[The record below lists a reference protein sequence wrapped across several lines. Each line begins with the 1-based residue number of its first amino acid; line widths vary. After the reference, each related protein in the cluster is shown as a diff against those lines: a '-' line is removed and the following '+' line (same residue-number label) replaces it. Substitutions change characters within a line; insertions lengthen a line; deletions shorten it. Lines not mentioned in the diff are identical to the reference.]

1 MKLKKLAKKLGYT
14 LALSTLMSSSIVF
27 GSGGTGVPTS
37 DVALYPLLEKIAE
50 GNKKVLEQL
59 SDNEIAKLIE
69 LYGKL
74 DDQYKK
80 LSAEYEHL
88 QRIAHGLKTIV
99 KDPEQLKRLAYER
112 LVTNRSV
119 YDDIQLYDK
128 NGVYNADEGVKRI
141 YQRVLG
147 TSEVGRQLIPDRY
160 RDKGFTSA
168 MREKELANYDRDFQ
182 RSRLADIHAFDVKDL
197 ETKRRSAIKRS
208 SDLDELRRDVALD
221 NNNELATLQ
230 LMALQNQ
237 HIFEN
242 LQVMQEIQQKQF
254 EHSNK
259 FSDFIFAKQAQG
271 RLERI
276 ERIQR
281 ALNQSP
287 TKIDNTGRW

>member
-14 LALSTLMSSSIVF
+14 LALSTLMSSPIVF

-37 DVALYPLLEKIAE
+37 DVTLYPLLEKIAE

-59 SDNEIAKLIE
+59 SDNEIAKLIQ
-69 LYGKL
+69 LYSKL

-88 QRIAHGLKTIV
+88 QRVAHGLKTIV

-168 MREKELANYDRDFQ
+168 MREKELANYDRSFH
-182 RSRLADIHAFDVKDL
+182 RSRLADMHAEDVDDL
-197 ETKRRSAIKRS
+197 KTKFMNTLEKSNR
-208 SDLDELRRDVALD
+208 LDKLRDTVAMQD
-221 NNNELATLQ
+221 NNELATLQ
-230 LMALQNQ
+230 LIAMQNQ
-237 HIFEN
+237 HVFEN
-242 LQVMQEIQQKQF
+242 LQVIQQIQQKQF

-259 FSDFIFAKQAQG
+259 FSDFVFAKQAQG
-271 RLERI
+271 SLERI

-281 ALNQSP
+281 ALNQPP